1 MTTDSIRLYT
11 YTVIYSDKG
20 LTTPYNLISAEPS
33 GWSPEFADIKRPHVT
48 VDDVGLVFFP
58 STIGPAAPDQSG
70 GALHISQR
78 PAASRAEL
86 DQSRDRVVPPDAIKR
101 VRAGPVWSL
110 APVR

>member
-48 VDDVGLVFFP
+48 VDDVGLVFFLALP
-58 STIGPAAPDQSG
+58 AQGNIVTTQLMHPGFNGVGVPLPMQREWRIGLGIVSQSPT
-70 GALHISQR
+70 R
-78 PAASRAEL
+78 
-86 DQSRDRVVPPDAIKR
+86 
-101 VRAGPVWSL
+101 
-110 APVR
+110 